1 MQKKPWIMSVLFV
14 LAFAGA
20 DLVEPASADT
30 PRVINV
36 VAWNSG
42 GNTMLNVTVY
52 HDSLGAEEGGH
63 YVDNIEVDVGG
74 SVQDFA
80 QSGPHAYC
88 DTVNHY
94 FNVTAGPITGVTG
107 TPAATV
113 KAHCTIHGLSEQN
126 WTGQIPEYTTL
137 ALILILLLASSVVIF
152 VHRRSSRIFA
162 NL

>member
-52 HDSLGAEEGGH
+52 HDSLGAEEGG
-63 YVDNIEVDVGG
+63 
-74 SVQDFA
+74 
-80 QSGPHAYC
+80 
-88 DTVNHY
+88 
-94 FNVTAGPITGVTG
+94 
-107 TPAATV
+107 
-113 KAHCTIHGLSEQN
+113 
-126 WTGQIPEYTTL
+126 
-137 ALILILLLASSVVIF
+137 AL
-152 VHRRSSRIFA
+152 RG
-162 NL
+162 